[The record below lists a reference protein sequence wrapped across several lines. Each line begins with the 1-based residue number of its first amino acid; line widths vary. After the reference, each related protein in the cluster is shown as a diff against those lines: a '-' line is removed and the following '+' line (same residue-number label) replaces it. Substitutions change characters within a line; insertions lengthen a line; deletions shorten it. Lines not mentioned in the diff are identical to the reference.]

1 MIIFSKEFTTVSDC
15 VDAIRSTGLRFAD
28 KFTEVE
34 TFDEFTNRCIDI
46 FQEYRVDT
54 DSIYYNPNSRFNLN
68 MNKFGTYISFG
79 NNTSIGISIINPD
92 NPIRYKV
99 EITLYMPADRVF
111 RSPEYQRLLKLE
123 WAITNTEISKTK
135 SKSTTFKK
143 KGDLERIND
152 NSLQDLTELTEKQ
165 RFKLSGPIDSMN

>member
-1 MIIFSKEFTTVSDC
+1 MIIFSKEFTEVSDC

-28 KFTEVE
+28 KFNEVE

-79 NNTSIGISIINPD
+79 NNTSIGISIINPTG
-92 NPIRYKV
+92 YKV
-99 EITLYMPADRVF
+99 EITFYMPADRVF
-111 RSPEYQRLLKLE
+111 KSPEYQRLLKLE
-123 WAITNTEISKTK
+123 WAVTNTETSKTK
-135 SKSTTFKK
+135 FKSTSLKK
-143 KGDLERIND
+143 KE
-152 NSLQDLTELTEKQ
+152 ELDEKP
-165 RFKLSGPIDSMN
+165 RVKFSMNNID